1 MYEMQLGNYLL
12 IAILS
17 MAISM
22 AIIPVMIKLAPYVG
36 MVDKPDQ
43 RKVHTLPIPRV
54 GGVGIVI
61 GALLPMFIWLPMN
74 DLMISFLF
82 GSVVLLVFGVWD
94 DIAELGHYVKF
105 IGQIIAV
112 IAVVYY
118 GDLWVAHFPFIG
130 IDTIPAYAGKPFT
143 VIAIVGVINAINHSD
158 GLDGLAGGESLLS
171 LGAMAYFAYL
181 FGGELLL
188 IIAFATIGGI
198 FGFLRYN
205 SYPAKVFMGDGGSQF
220 IGFTLGFLVVY
231 LTQVVNPVLSAALP
245 ILLLGLPVADI
256 LAVFYLR
263 AKSGVNLFKATR
275 NHIHHRLLEL
285 GFLHYESVIII
296 YSIQVVF
303 IISAILLPYGNDY
316 FLMFLYMT
324 GIFIV
329 FSVLTLSERRGY
341 KVHISEHYENLTKNH
356 GLPSW
361 MLKILAIPARILETG
376 VSIFFIGG
384 VLMAGTVPSDF
395 GIAAVL
401 LLTTLLLLLLAK
413 RSVMIPYRLITFVT
427 AGFAVYLLSSYPPV
441 WLLEQNI
448 IIYIFFG
455 LLTIATFLTARTLSN
470 ETFQITPLD
479 YLVIVFA
486 MVIAFVPESGL
497 NAHGIIMMSL
507 QMIVLFYACE
517 MIIQSIR
524 GIYNRFTGTLVATL
538 VIISLRAL
546 L

>member
-1 MYEMQLGNYLL
+1 
-12 IAILS
+12 

-36 MVDKPDQ
+36 MVDKPDL
-43 RKVHTLPIPRV
+43 RKVHTVPVPRV

-61 GALLPMFIWLPMN
+61 GALLPMFIWLPMSE
-74 DLMISFLF
+74 LMISFLF
-82 GSVVLLVFGVWD
+82 GSAVLLVFGVWD

-105 IGQIIAV
+105 IGQIIAA

-130 IDTIPAYAGKPFT
+130 VDAIPSYAGKPFT
-143 VIAIVGVINAINHSD
+143 VIALVGVINAINHSD

-181 FGGELLL
+181 FEGDLLL
-188 IIAFATIGGI
+188 VIAFATIGGI

-263 AKSGVNLFKATR
+263 AKSGINLFKATR

-296 YSIQVVF
+296 YSIQAVF
-303 IISAILLPYGNDY
+303 VLSAILLPYENDY

-324 GIFIV
+324 GICIV
-329 FSVLTLSERRGY
+329 FSVLTLCEKRGY
-341 KVHISEHYENLTKNH
+341 KVHISDQYQNQAKNY

-361 MLKILAIPARILETG
+361 MLKIISIPARILEPG

-384 VLMAGTVPSDF
+384 VLMSGTVPSDF
-395 GIAAVL
+395 GIAAVIL
-401 LLTTLLLLLLAK
+401 LATLLLLLLAK
-413 RSVMIPYRLITFVT
+413 RSVMVPYRLITFVT

-448 IIYIFFG
+448 IIYLYFG
-455 LLTIATFLTARTLSN
+455 LLTIATFLTVRTLSN

-479 YLVIVFA
+479 YLVIIFA
-486 MVIAFVPESGL
+486 MVIAFVPDSSL
-497 NAHGIIMMSL
+497 NMHGIIMMSL

-517 MIIQSIR
+517 MIIQSIS
-524 GIYNRFTGTLVATL
+524 GMYNRFTGSLVATL
-538 VIISLRAL
+538 AIISLRAFL
-546 L
+546 